1 MQNYTKHLMDVQAW
15 VFTNLCYFNCI
26 DIDYSMVQFKASE
39 TTNYISIF
47 NIFEFQSASEIKHE
61 GLLSVPTTVT
71 QTGNFLLPRRY
82 FCLSLI
88 FH

>member
-1 MQNYTKHLMDVQAW
+1 MDVQAW

-47 NIFEFQSASEIKHE
+47 NIFEFQSDLKSNMKVYYLCRP
-61 GLLSVPTTVT
+61 LL
-71 QTGNFLLPRRY
+71 RK
-82 FCLSLI
+82 
-88 FH
+88 